1 MLAGVSLLRMG
12 VGDDVL
18 AVSAAHRLGLVRTHQ
33 WPMVAAVLV
42 AAGHDGEAL
51 VHAAGLPRGAS
62 GWQVDQLLPQP
73 LAELGAPA
81 VDVDQAGEIAAR
93 LLALSSRKSGHPV
106 IRALAPLA
114 PRLDYPGGRIG
125 QAYQL
130 SEWLDCNC
138 QDGSQERVEADRFE
152 DEVRHLPA
160 LDIPPGLADALTSG

>member
-1 MLAGVSLLRMG
+1 MG

-18 AVSAAHRLGLVRTHQ
+18 VVSAAHRLGLVRTDQ

-51 VHAAGLPRGAS
+51 VQAAGLPRGAS
-62 GWQVDQLLPQP
+62 GWEVDQLVQQL
-73 LAELGAPA
+73 LAELDAPA

-93 LLALSSRKSGHPV
+93 LLALSSRRSSHPV

-114 PRLDYPGGRIG
+114 ARLDYPGGRIG

-130 SEWLDCNC
+130 SEWLDCDC
-138 QDGSQERVEADRFE
+138 HDGSQERVEADRFE
-152 DEVRHLPA
+152 DEVRHLPP